1 MVKPRNAEK
10 FVPIYELAP
19 NTRKLYSGK
28 GGYQG
33 HSNYLP
39 GGGSNFLRH
48 SDEVFVVRDDH
59 YFMLGDNTMF
69 SADSRVWGDVP
80 RRNLVGRPA
89 IIFWP
94 FSRRWGTVD
103 RLEPIDV
110 PTGLPNERTFPSM
123 YLQ

>member
-1 MVKPRNAEK
+1 MRK
-10 FVPIYELAP
+10 IY
-19 NTRKLYSGK
+19 SSK

-39 GGGSNFLRH
+39 GDGSNFLRNC
-48 SDEVFVVRDDH
+48 DEEFIVRDDH
-59 YFMLGDNTMF
+59 YFMLGDNTRF

-80 RRNLVGRPA
+80 RKNLIGRPA
-89 IIFWP
+89 VIFWP

-103 RLEPIDV
+103 RLDPVDV
-110 PTGLPNERTFPSM
+110 PTGEPNIRTFPSM